1 MLNLLRNAL
10 QAMTASG
17 NLRLSARRQPGLLI
31 LGVEDDG
38 KGIPPEILSD
48 VFNPFFTTKE
58 NGTGLGLAIVR
69 KIVELHGGNLFVTSE
84 PGHGTRFDIHLPQP
98 D

>member
-1 MLNLLRNAL
+1 M
-10 QAMTASG
+10 
-17 NLRLSARRQPGLLI
+17 
-31 LGVEDDG
+31 
-38 KGIPPEILSD
+38 LSD

-84 PGHGTRFDIHLPQP
+84 PGRGTRFDIHLPQP